1 MEFWGHL
8 YRKLIIPIAPT
19 QSSRSRTIFWFCLS
33 LTFAA
38 IYSLLALQ
46 QAFTNEYIV
55 QDDARQHIFWMRRF
69 LDSSLFPNDWIAD
82 YFQSVAPAGYTNLYR
97 VMAWLGIDPIVLGKL
112 FPLALSL
119 ITTTYGFGV
128 VIELIPIPIAG
139 FITTLLLN
147 QNLWMRD
154 GYVSATPRAF
164 LYPIFLAFLY
174 YLLRRSLWGCLG
186 MIALQILFYPAY
198 GLVAAGLLPLRLVQ
212 WQSGKLRWSSDRRD
226 YYICGAGLGLTLM
239 MMMLYLASVSRFAP
253 TMTASE
259 ARNLPDFISGGRASF
274 FRKDPVK
281 FWLTGSRSGLL
292 PRSLFTPVTLC
303 TGFLLP
309 GLLLLPK
316 QFPSIKHLRQATII
330 PQLLLVGTSWF
341 LIAHAVLFK
350 LHLPSRYTGYTFLL
364 AIVFAAGIVLTV
376 ILDTIYQWLQ
386 TARPPQKFQSILAIG
401 ILTIIASS
409 LLFYPSVA
417 KSFPVTGYVT
427 GKAPHLYQFFAQQP
441 KDIVIA
447 SLSSEANNLPTF
459 AQRSILVGS
468 EYAVPYH
475 AGYYREFRRRA
486 SDLIRAQYSPDLNIV
501 KQFIQQYSV
510 DFWVLEPESFN
521 PNYIIRNSWIKQY
534 QPAAT
539 EAADRLQ
546 QGQVP
551 VLQQML
557 KCCLVV
563 DLDRFLVI
571 DTQCIQKLSSLRS
584 CTQQRQEVV
593 QQSRP
598 AKL

>member
-1 MEFWGHL
+1 
-8 YRKLIIPIAPT
+8 
-19 QSSRSRTIFWFCLS
+19 
-33 LTFAA
+33 
-38 IYSLLALQ
+38 
-46 QAFTNEYIV
+46 
-55 QDDARQHIFWMRRF
+55 
-69 LDSSLFPNDWIAD
+69 
-82 YFQSVAPAGYTNLYR
+82 
-97 VMAWLGIDPIVLGKL
+97 
-112 FPLALSL
+112 
-119 ITTTYGFGV
+119 
-128 VIELIPIPIAG
+128 
-139 FITTLLLN
+139 
-147 QNLWMRD
+147 
-154 GYVSATPRAF
+154 
-164 LYPIFLAFLY
+164 
-174 YLLRRSLWGCLG
+174 
-186 MIALQILFYPAY
+186 
-198 GLVAAGLLPLRLVQ
+198 
-212 WQSGKLRWSSDRRD
+212 
-226 YYICGAGLGLTLM
+226 
-239 MMMLYLASVSRFAP
+239 
-253 TMTASE
+253 
-259 ARNLPDFISGGRASF
+259 
-274 FRKDPVK
+274 
-281 FWLTGSRSGLL
+281 
-292 PRSLFTPVTLC
+292 
-303 TGFLLP
+303 
-309 GLLLLPK
+309 
-316 QFPSIKHLRQATII
+316 
-330 PQLLLVGTSWF
+330 
-341 LIAHAVLFK
+341 VLFK